1 MRQKGVS
8 LKETFFMLPLRLL
21 VFLFLL
27 SAGMPAVGQIGIG
40 LGTGG
45 IGVGFN
51 LGGGHRDRPA
61 PSPNGEVR
69 YLKDQLDLSDGQV
82 VAVRQAIQDR
92 ESYRSRRQ
100 KQENHQ
106 RFEEDMKDILTPE
119 QHAKYLEIRQQ
130 AAHPKAREKA
140 ARKEVPASQWDDVY
154 Q

>member
-1 MRQKGVS
+1 
-8 LKETFFMLPLRLL
+8 MLSRRHLL
-21 VFLFLL
+21 FLFLV
-27 SAGMPAVGQIGIG
+27 SAAVPAVGQVGIG

-61 PSPNGEVR
+61 KSPNAEVR

-100 KQENHQ
+100 KQENYQ
-106 RFEEDMKDILTPE
+106 RFEEDMKDILSPE
-119 QHAKYLEIRQQ
+119 QHTKYLEIRQQ
-130 AAHPKAREKA
+130 AARPKVKEKA
-140 ARKEVPASQWDDVY
+140 AGKEVPPSQWDDVY